1 MKDIISHLKERTNS
15 LADEFAEI
23 KREIKDE
30 TLDVDSFVRMTAEL
44 QKTKEKLKQ

>member
-1 MKDIISHLKERTNS
+1 MGDIISRLKEQTDS

-30 TLDVDSFVRMTAEL
+30 TLDVDSFVKMTAEL
-44 QKTKEKLKQ
+44 QKTKEKLQ